1 MKEKHWGRITVAL
14 GRTPSETTISSKN
27 LLLGYHLKWPIH
39 PKTYSSDLRLSLDY
53 VFYSPRTNSLPP
65 LIVVRLFISSILSPT
80 LLQIYCTGLIGL
92 IPFSIWVWAT
102 ICDPTVY
109 IKCVPLIKNYIHY
122 IYIIVYI
129 LWKIM
134 YVECT
139 NFCAS
144 IEKLYILDVKRM

>member
-65 LIVVRLFISSILSPT
+65 LIVVKPIISPILSPT
-80 LLQIYCTGLIGL
+80 LLQIYYTGLIRS
-92 IPFSIWVWAT
+92 ISFSIWVWT
-102 ICDPTVY
+102 MICDPT
-109 IKCVPLIKNYIHY
+109 PLIYLFIFGSGFDNGRVKESEFDIG
-122 IYIIVYI
+122 
-129 LWKIM
+129 KM
-134 YVECT
+134 KED
-139 NFCAS
+139 
-144 IEKLYILDVKRM
+144 EK